1 MKKSLILLFI
11 FLSTAVFSANPQKS
25 DLKIT
30 ESDILIENK
39 NQKSHVK
46 NGDGIHL
53 FIRKKGSIQSIMLI
67 RYKNFPGAAK
77 KILRAEEF
85 NSVNGDEIFNIKGKS
100 ENAIMKTDYLL
111 ITSKTEENE
120 FLGESFHIYIPK
132 KVFYGIEPNV
142 PLEDFSFKDLKI
154 RTFKKKYCD
163 KSGGYEDFSFESLG
177 DISAEVTFSEISK
190 KTDGELIH
198 VENAKILPQ
207 KITSKIE
214 ELDKRKKIC
223 IVFAIDATESMK
235 DDFTELKK
243 NWLPRFEKQMQQFT
257 DAKIGLLFYKD
268 YGDEYNTNGLPVK
281 KIGFV
286 RNASEFSKEIK
297 RVSVKGGGDK
307 EEAVCEALYEC
318 FTGFEW
324 ESDAKKKVILIGDA
338 GAHED
343 GLHDFPNSLDYI
355 LKGLRQK
362 GVCVDCFLISNSSG
376 DSDHMRTVEQSMI
389 SDELEQTI
397 NDFDAK

>member
-1 MKKSLILLFI
+1 MKKEFVLLF
-11 FLSTAVFSANPQKS
+11 LCLASLASAKKV
-25 DLKIT
+25 DLKL
-30 ESDILIENK
+30 SRANILFERENK
-39 NQKSHVK
+39 KNFVK
-46 NGDGIHL
+46 DGKGIHL
-53 FIRKKGSIQSIMLI
+53 FIQKTGDINSVMLI
-67 RYKNFPGAAK
+67 SYRDTPDAPKQ
-77 KILRAEEF
+77 ILRAADY
-85 NSVNGDEIFNIKGKS
+85 NTVNGDEVYKADGKTGKFNYL
-100 ENAIMKTDYLL
+100 KTKYIL
-111 ITSKTEENE
+111 IATKTEQNE
-120 FLGESFHIYIPK
+120 ILGEAFHIYIPR
-132 KVFYGIEPNV
+132 KVFYGILPNA
-142 PLEDFSFKDLKI
+142 PLQDFSFKDLKI
-154 RTFKKKYCD
+154 RVHEKPYCD
-163 KSGGYEDFSFESLG
+163 KSGKYEDFSFESLG